1 MVAPTERHVFL
12 DGGRSI
18 DSILFHSLILWE
30 FASEAVTTAF
40 NRHHHNLKVRL
51 IRWILSLCIQGTALL
66 YKPEVEIDGYHTLV
80 DQGYT
85 LSTSSASDKQS
96 PIPTE
101 DIVNHQGRA
110 ATALIGSF
118 WKKVP
123 WVWSKLLS
131 RRWSPQS
138 SAGAARVDAR
148 TVHIGTA
155 ERLESVETREVK
167 RKTNHTVISPLR
179 AFPAPLL
186 GFFLVSYFRDTVPSR
201 SACRDFMHIP
211 RPRRR
216 SVSGPQAPG

>member
-1 MVAPTERHVFL
+1 MDIKPLHPGYGA
-12 DGGRSI
+12 
-18 DSILFHSLILWE
+18 
-30 FASEAVTTAF
+30 
-40 NRHHHNLKVRL
+40 
-51 IRWILSLCIQGTALL
+51 L

-110 ATALIGSF
+110 ATALISSF

-155 ERLESVETREVK
+155 ERLESVETREAK

-186 GFFLVSYFRDTVPSR
+186 GFFLVSYDGTPYRHGVLVVTLCTSPDLDVDLYPDLKPQDDLTSLPS
-201 SACRDFMHIP
+201 SWPA
-211 RPRRR
+211 
-216 SVSGPQAPG
+216 VS